1 MTATETWRLLD
12 TGASSGDFNMHAD
25 AVLLEAVGAGFSPS
39 VLRLYRWDPP
49 AISLGYN
56 QDPKRELNLP
66 RVRSAGI
73 EVVRRLTGGRAVLH
87 WEELT
92 YSVICREGCG
102 RLGASPGAT
111 YREIGKALVAGLRA
125 FGAPV
130 DLHRQDAG
138 QGGRSTPEA
147 PKPPCFASTSK
158 WEVTYRGRKLAG
170 SAQRRIRGAILQHG
184 SILTGP
190 RHLLLGGFLRAAN
203 SSRPDA
209 DLPVTPSSAIRNPGQ
224 SAAKDISTCASHFD
238 ETGFN
243 GQRAPRRNFRGAGR
257 HTLPVSLHR
266 PRIRRLSGNR
276 PAPERPCPRGAGRDR
291 APLRGAARGGRTGAG
306 RGRHAAMTSPVRE
319 APVVEVEGLRT
330 FFHGDDGIGRAVD
343 GVSFSLFKGETLG
356 LVGESGCGKSVT
368 ALSVMR
374 LVREPP
380 GRIEA
385 GRIAVNGRDLMGL
398 SESRRCAESGETRS
412 P

>member
-190 RHLLLGGFLRAAN
+190 RHLLLGGFLRGADVVGPIAD
-203 SSRPDA
+203 SSSH
-209 DLPVTPSSAIRNPGQ
+209 LGEITGEPVDIPSLSACI
-224 SAAKDISTCASHFD
+224 
-238 ETGFN
+238 
-243 GQRAPRRNFRGAGR
+243 
-257 HTLPVSLHR
+257 
-266 PRIRRLSGNR
+266 
-276 PAPERPCPRGAGRDR
+276 
-291 APLRGAARGGRTGAG
+291 ARGFGDCLETDLRQSGLAPGERAEIERRCGARQG
-306 RGRHAAMTSPVRE
+306 
-319 APVVEVEGLRT
+319 
-330 FFHGDDGIGRAVD
+330 
-343 GVSFSLFKGETLG
+343 
-356 LVGESGCGKSVT
+356 VGEP
-368 ALSVMR
+368 
-374 LVREPP
+374 EPV
-380 GRIEA
+380 EA
-385 GRIAVNGRDLMGL
+385 GTQR
-398 SESRRCAESGETRS
+398 
-412 P
+412 